1 MIKQNKE
8 FCSVAALLLLG
19 GCLAGC
25 SQTAKNPPSS
35 APASAPAP
43 TSQPPEARPA
53 PLPPV
58 STTGRGEENEG
69 RNTRRRVSRVLR
81 NYTNGMEMM
90 SSSAALAMVDR
101 DQFFDYPRFEE
112 ELTNFL
118 RSLGEMRLFVREVNT
133 QLEDSSAV
141 MVVDVRMV
149 FTSRQDPSLRGER
162 SSQITFDFQRTD
174 RGWKIIEINPRNFFL
189 P

>member
-1 MIKQNKE
+1 M
-8 FCSVAALLLLG
+8 AALFFTF
-19 GCLAGC
+19 CLAAC
-25 SQTAKNPPSS
+25 SQASKSTPPPE
-35 APASAPAP
+35 PASTPAP
-43 TSQPPEARPA
+43 TAQPQLPVPSTV
-53 PLPPV
+53 PPV
-58 STTGRGEENEG
+58 SETGREEEENAG
-69 RNTRRRVSRVLR
+69 RRIRRRVSRVLR

-101 DQFFDYPRFEE
+101 DRFIDYPRFEE

-118 RSLGEMRLFVREVNT
+118 RSLGEMRLFVREINT
-133 QLEDSSAV
+133 QLGNNSAV

-149 FTSRQDPSLRGER
+149 FTSRQDASLRGER
-162 SSQITFDFQRTD
+162 ASQITFDFQRTD

>member
-1 MIKQNKE
+1 MKQNKK
-8 FCSVAALLLLG
+8 FWPVATWLLLAF
-19 GCLAGC
+19 CLTAC
-25 SQTAKNPPSS
+25 SQ
-35 APASAPAP
+35 ASKSTTTPAPAP
-43 TSQPPEARPA
+43 ATQTQEARPA
-53 PLPPV
+53 PPPPV
-58 STTGRGEENEG
+58 STTGGEDESGG

-90 SSSAALAMVDR
+90 SPSAALAMVDR
-101 DQFFDYPRFEE
+101 DRFFDYPRFEE

-133 QLEDSSAV
+133 QLKDSRAV

-149 FTSRQDPSLRGER
+149 FTSRQDTSQRGER